1 MTQSTSSRDEAD
13 LAYLKRLAIAGS
25 GQPAPFL
32 LLIAVFGGAYGFALL
47 AILTAFLI
55 EGPPQSGT
63 PVTGPISNLVGSWGI
78 IGSHLVF
85 FGAVAWTIWRT
96 LGPNRVRL
104 SRSATATWS
113 GSFIALVATF
123 VVFHLITRNEAA
135 PDVTKIAQ
143 VIWPVVLILWGAAWW
158 TTAIASDRRW
168 LIAVAIGSFGAA
180 AALAWVGT
188 ASLAALVV
196 MCASLI
202 LLAFAPAII
211 LMRETLR

>member
-1 MTQSTSSRDEAD
+1 MTHSSSSRDEAD
-13 LAYLKRLAIAGS
+13 LVYLKRLAIAGR

-32 LLIAVFGGAYGFALL
+32 LLIAVFRGAYGFALL
-47 AILTAFLI
+47 AILTAFMI

-63 PVTGPISNLVGSWGI
+63 PVTGPISNFVGSWGI
-78 IGSHLVF
+78 ISSHLIF
-85 FGAVAWTIWRT
+85 FATVAWKIWRT
-96 LGPNRVRL
+96 LGPERVRL

-123 VVFHLITRNEAA
+123 VVFHLVTRNEAA
-135 PDVTKIAQ
+135 PDATKIAQ

-158 TTAIASDRRW
+158 TTAVASDRRW

-202 LLAFAPAII
+202 LLAFAPAMIP
-211 LMRETLR
+211 MRETRR

>member
-1 MTQSTSSRDEAD
+1 MTQSTSSSSSAD
-13 LAYLKRLAIAGS
+13 LAYLKRLAVAGS

-47 AILTAFLI
+47 AILTAFMI
-55 EGPPQSGT
+55 EGLPQPGA
-63 PVTGPISNLVGSWGI
+63 PVTGPISTFVGSSGI

-113 GSFIALVATF
+113 ASFIALVATV
-123 VVFHLITRNEAA
+123 VVFHLVTRNEAA
-135 PDVTKIAQ
+135 PDATKIAQ

-168 LIAVAIGSFGAA
+168 LIAIAIGSFGAA

-211 LMRETLR
+211 LMREMRR